1 MEKIKQSNSDNKMN
15 LGLVSDQVSNLS
27 DLVKG
32 MKATLEV
39 WDGKIRRVDG
49 KISSLV
55 DLGDSLQDNGI

>member
-1 MEKIKQSNSDNKMN
+1 MN

-49 KISSLV
+49 KIGSLV

>member
-49 KISSLV
+49 KIGSLV
-55 DLGDSLQDNGI
+55 DLGDSL

>member
-1 MEKIKQSNSDNKMN
+1 MEKIKQSNSDNKN
-15 LGLVSDQVSNLS
+15 SLGLVSDQVSNLS

-39 WDGKIRRVDG
+39 WDGKMRRVDG
-49 KISSLV
+49 KIASLT

>member
-1 MEKIKQSNSDNKMN
+1 MN

-49 KISSLV
+49 KIASLV